1 MRYGARHGFMPHSFR
16 GERSIL
22 HDVPL
27 HKFNMR
33 GVWCRQKELADIADN
48 WEDDAGEGGGGGQAA
63 NQEEEES
70 SDESEGSEYDS
81 DGQKL
86 SKTQKRIRREK
97 RRAENRRLKRMEEN
111 LNAKSKD
118 NLRCPVICV
127 LGHVDTGKTKI
138 LDK

>member
-1 MRYGARHGFMPHSFR
+1 MNTFVCVHKTRNTITSR
-16 GERSIL
+16 GC
-22 HDVPL
+22 
-27 HKFNMR
+27 
-33 GVWCRQKELADIADN
+33 CRQKELAEIADN
-48 WEDDAGEGGGGGQAA
+48 WEDDAGEDGAGGQQLAA
-63 NQEEEES
+63 NKEEEDE

-97 RRAENRRLKRMEEN
+97 RKAENRRLKRMEDN